1 MIQFS
6 PSAIGEIKRLQT
18 RQQQTA
24 GFLRLA
30 VDTGGCS
37 GLIYKLDFTPTAQS
51 NDQQFQQQDLQVL
64 VDPQSL
70 TYLQGLTLDYSE
82 DLMGGGFRFYNPQA
96 QQICGCGQ
104 SFALAK
110 SSAPPS
116 HTESSALKTDTL
128 PNLGAGI

>member
-37 GLIYKLDFTPTAQS
+37 GLIYKLEFTPTAQAS
-51 NDQQFQQQDLQVL
+51 DQQFQQQDLQVL

-104 SFALAK
+104 SFTLAK
-110 SSAPPS
+110 SSTSGSTPD
-116 HTESSALKTDTL
+116 SSALKTDTH